1 MNKVKFYTALLAAN
15 MVDSGLRLMSK
26 SSGTALPGLVG
37 LNICPEFISL
47 SQKYAKE
54 GIINITGTNGKTTTA
69 GLFAAILKENGKKV
83 LHNEKG
89 ANMLT
94 GIASALVSGVG
105 FNRKNDYFVLE
116 TDEAYLT
123 KLYNHIKADY
133 LLVTNLFRDQLDRYG
148 ELDTTF
154 KKINEAILKNKDLKL
169 VLNGDDPMV
178 ASLGDNN
185 DTVYY
190 GFDDIK
196 FMFDAIDANAPSEA
210 VNCKKCGKELE
221 YNKRFYAHIGDYTCS
236 CGYKRPDLKYKATG
250 KIYLESSEIEVQ
262 TAEKAMNFKICL
274 PGLYNVYNALG
285 AIALALELGVDEKI
299 IQKAFDNY
307 HSVFGRAESI
317 KIKGKNALVQ
327 LIKNPVGASE
337 VLRLIVD
344 NKKST
349 LLIVL
354 NDNYADGRDVSW
366 IWDANFEILKEY
378 KQKIVVSGERA
389 YDMAVRLKYAG
400 VNESQFEVIPDLKL
414 ALKKAVSQTEDENT
428 LLILPTYTAL
438 LKMQNII
445 KKQKN

>member
-1 MNKVKFYTALLAAN
+1 MSKFKFYTALFAAN
-15 MVDSGLRLMSK
+15 MIDGGLRLMSR
-26 SSGTALPGLVG
+26 SSGTALPGLIG

-69 GLFAAILKENGKKV
+69 GLFAAILKEKGKKV

-94 GIASALVSGVG
+94 GIASALISGVG

-148 ELDTTF
+148 ELDTTY
-154 KKINEAILKNKDLKL
+154 KKINEAILKNKDLNL

-178 ASLGDNN
+178 ASLGENN
-185 DTVYY
+185 HTVYY
-190 GFDDIK
+190 GFDDIN
-196 FMFDAIDANAPSEA
+196 FMFDTVDAKAPSEA
-210 VNCKKCGKELE
+210 VNCKKCGKELQ
-221 YNKRFYAHIGDYTCS
+221 YDKRFYAHIGDYHCS
-236 CGYKRPDLKYKATG
+236 CGYKRPELKYKATG
-250 KIYLESSEIEVQ
+250 KIHLAYSEIEIETPV
-262 TAEKAMNFKICL
+262 KKMNFKVML
-274 PGLYNVYNALG
+274 PGLYNIYNALG
-285 AIALALELGVDEKI
+285 AIALALELKIDEEI

-366 IWDANFEILKEY
+366 IWDANFEILKDY
-378 KQKIVVSGERA
+378 KQKIVVSGQRA

-400 VNESQFEVIPDLKL
+400 VDEKQFEVISDLKEAIKR
-414 ALKKAVSQTEDENT
+414 ALSQTLKEDT

-445 KKQKN
+445 KKSKI